1 MEILSQKGSADMPN
15 TNLSDCQL
23 NPDTNKA
30 QKIADLMAMPG
41 LQDIELEIPQLRDLA
56 QAADFSSCS

>member
-1 MEILSQKGSADMPN
+1 MPK
-15 TNLSDCQL
+15 TNLSNRHL
-23 NPDTNKA
+23 NPHANKT
-30 QKIADLMAMPG
+30 KKLADLLAMPG

>member
-1 MEILSQKGSADMPN
+1 MPN